1 MPFILILLVSYV
13 MPESPRWLVAKGREK
28 EAASV
33 LSQIYPPHFPV
44 EKIVMDIRETIEREK
59 QAEHAVGWEVIFH
72 PSPAFRRM
80 LIVGIGTAI
89 SQQLVGIEAI
99 QYYMV
104 FIIKE
109 SGVQDETIQSLALI
123 LLGCL
128 KTLFVIVA
136 GKLFDTKGR
145 RPLMLLS
152 LGGEFICLLG
162 C

>member
-1 MPFILILLVSYV
+1 
-13 MPESPRWLVAKGREK
+13 
-28 EAASV
+28 
-33 LSQIYPPHFPV
+33 
-44 EKIVMDIRETIEREK
+44 MDIRETIEREK

>member
-1 MPFILILLVSYV
+1 MPFILIILVSYV

-33 LSQIYPPHFPV
+33 LSQIYPPYYPV
-44 EKIVMDIRETIEREK
+44 GKIVLDMRETIDREK

-89 SQQLVGIEAI
+89 SQQLNGIEAI

-109 SGVQDETIQSLALI
+109 SGVDDETMQSLALI

-128 KTLFVIVA
+128 KTIFVVIA
-136 GKLFDTKGR
+136 GKLFDTRGR
-145 RPLMLLS
+145 RPLILLS
-152 LGGEFICLLG
+152 FGGEFMDCVQN
-162 C
+162 